1 MGNKR
6 DLTKQ
11 QLIERNREERANRMT
26 IRKQSEAAIMIQKML
41 RGYKANQKMEA
52 EGIGN
57 PALKIKETVL
67 ALPKLQQKNPD
78 KSA

>member
-1 MGNKR
+1 
-6 DLTKQ
+6 
-11 QLIERNREERANRMT
+11 
-26 IRKQSEAAIMIQKML
+26 ML